1 MGKDLRE
8 ELFRGTIVSDGLLVS
23 RSDHDIE
30 IASGVK
36 VVFVPKDLS
45 WILYLSAW
53 VPFSWHLHDES
64 ISTVCSEVCVLLWL
78 PKHICCKSQEK
89 RKYTPQFVNK
99 ILESFKCFMI
109 GLIVF

>member
-8 ELFRGTIVSDGLLVS
+8 ELFRRAVISDGLLVG

-30 IASGVK
+30 IASSIK

-53 VPFSWHLHDES
+53 VPFSWNLHLES
-64 ISTVCSEVCVLLWL
+64 IAIVWREVCVFLWL
-78 PKHICCKSQEK
+78 PKHICCKPRLKET
-89 RKYTPQFVNK
+89 RKPQFVYK
-99 ILESFKCFMI
+99 IL
-109 GLIVF
+109 V